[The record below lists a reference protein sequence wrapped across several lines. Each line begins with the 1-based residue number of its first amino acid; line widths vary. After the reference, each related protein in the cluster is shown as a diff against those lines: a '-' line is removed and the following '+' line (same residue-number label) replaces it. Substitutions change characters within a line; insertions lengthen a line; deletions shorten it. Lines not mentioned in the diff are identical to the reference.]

1 MRKLYALGKKK
12 LGPVLLLWE
21 KINDIEVKQEFI
33 CLWKY
38 QKDSESTN
46 GDTKVHLVK
55 ALKLNSK
62 LVIGFSWKF
71 I

>member
-1 MRKLYALGKKK
+1 MD
-12 LGPVLLLWE
+12 
-21 KINDIEVKQEFI
+21 DIEVKQEFYVFM
-33 CLWKY
+33 Y

-46 GDTKVHLVK
+46 DDTKVRLVK